1 MVCLFVVSTI
11 FSHIADSYPRLSS
24 PILAPVKW
32 TQSSR
37 SNMPQVGWRADSWVW
52 TLRSPTH
59 GVARYLAAKGMLG
72 VFHAGTKAGSA
83 SAWNW
88 MNQNRSK
95 IAANPE
101 NCSTA
106 PKIHMEP
113 ENGPLQF
120 EIPCWKSSFSGF
132 MLKFQ
137 ECT

>member
-1 MVCLFVVSTI
+1 MFIWCFHHFFPTSRL
-11 FSHIADSYPRLSS
+11 LSS
-24 PILAPVKW
+24 PILANPRASQVDPKL
-32 TQSSR
+32 QIEYASSWLEGR
-37 SNMPQVGWRADSWVW
+37 FMGLDLTAVR
-52 TLRSPTH
+52 LM